1 LTVLDLA
8 QAPAASARPWTRN
21 SAARCTQ
28 SNHPRRS
35 ATSEDAAR
43 PSSGRRPHGTVLLRT
58 AFGDRFPDLG
68 CHCFFPAARAVE
80 QRLFPTLA
88 AATAPFARAGF
99 GGIALER
106 LIFLR
111 VAPLTEW
118 ANRLGQRAISTFEY
132 LAVDQAAVGFARL
145 DAAVAANPG
154 QVEVSE
160 AADLL
165 VMRRREAS

>member
-1 LTVLDLA
+1 
-8 QAPAASARPWTRN
+8 
-21 SAARCTQ
+21 
-28 SNHPRRS
+28 
-35 ATSEDAAR
+35 
-43 PSSGRRPHGTVLLRT
+43 
-58 AFGDRFPDLG
+58 
-68 CHCFFPAARAVE
+68 
-80 QRLFPTLA
+80 
-88 AATAPFARAGF
+88 
-99 GGIALER
+99 
-106 LIFLR
+106 
-111 VAPLTEW
+111 LTEW